1 MSQTRW
7 AAQAP
12 DAGLQPEHD
21 GQVTMRVADL
31 ADGHVVQ
38 DAEAEEAGFAAELV
52 LQALPDDLVFAL
64 RKWGGAKNK
73 NKTFC
78 KEWKNYLFI
87 IYLFAQNVSSS
98 VLTAQFLQHMPHL
111 VLRASGTVGWILQLE
126 RSSSESG
133 ADVGS
138 GGDDVGVTPLVAAG
152 SSCWKNVCFLDGL
165 FTNSGFPPLYCST
178 LLYCE
183 KHVKNRT

>member
-1 MSQTRW
+1 MPAFNLS
-7 AAQAP
+7 
-12 DAGLQPEHD
+12 
-21 GQVTMRVADL
+21 TMDKSRCVWQIWQM
-31 ADGHVVQ
+31 GTSFKTQ
-38 DAEAEEAGFAAELV
+38 K
-52 LQALPDDLVFAL
+52 L
-64 RKWGGAKNK
+64 RKQGLLQNWCSRPFQMISCLLCGSEGGAKNK

-98 VLTAQFLQHMPHL
+98 VVTAQFLQHMPHL
-111 VLRASGTVGWILQLE
+111 VMRASGTVGWILQLE